1 MRLSAATPTSD
12 RVVAAFRQR
21 LRAHPPRRLLA
32 LCREHVGDLVNTTP
46 ALLALRRAFP
56 GAEIVV
62 ECGASAVGVLENFPA
77 VDEVWPRP
85 THQGAIGKAR
95 AIGRMRRGGF
105 DLAVVLDDSHDLML
119 HARLAGIPLRVGVW
133 RGRKFGWCYTAAV
146 AFASHG
152 HELRDNLR
160 SLLDLL
166 EAPMGDPR
174 PALFPDAAD
183 RQAAETALAEV
194 GLGSA
199 RLAVI
204 HPGASDV
211 RRQWP
216 PELWAAT
223 AKALR
228 SMDITPLLVAG
239 PREHD
244 LTAEIR
250 AFDSQ
255 LPSVGRQ
262 LSILQLAALFGRCAV
277 VLCGDTGP
285 MHVAAAMRT
294 PVVALFG
301 PSDPE
306 RDGPFGE
313 EHVCLQGACS
323 CAVRSVATCTKTCL
337 RSIRPEEVARAA
349 AKAARMPER
358 TP

>member
-1 MRLSAATPTSD
+1 MRVRAATPTSD
-12 RVVAAFRQR
+12 RAVAAFRER
-21 LRAHPPRRLLA
+21 LRARPPRRLLA

-56 GAEIVV
+56 ESEIVV

-77 VDEVWPRP
+77 VDEVWSRP
-85 THQGAIGKAR
+85 THQGALGKVR
-95 AIGRMRRGGF
+95 AIRRMRRGDF
-105 DLAVVLDDSHDLML
+105 DLAVLLDDSHDLML

-146 AFASHG
+146 ACATRG
-152 HELRDNLR
+152 HELRDSLR
-160 SLLDLL
+160 SLLDLV
-166 EAPMGDPR
+166 EAPMGDLR
-174 PALFPDAAD
+174 PTLFPASGD

-194 GLGSA
+194 GLSSA

-204 HPGASDV
+204 HPGASDA
-211 RRQWP
+211 RRQAP

-223 AKALR
+223 GKALR
-228 SMDITPLLVAG
+228 SMDITPLVVAG
-239 PREHD
+239 PKENE
-244 LTAEIR
+244 LTAQIR

-255 LPSVGRQ
+255 MPSVGRQ

-285 MHVAAAMRT
+285 MHIAAAMRT

-313 EHVCLQGACS
+313 EHVCLQGACA
-323 CAVRSVATCTKTCL
+323 CPVRSVATCTKTCL

-349 AKAARMPER
+349 VRAARMPER
-358 TP
+358 TF